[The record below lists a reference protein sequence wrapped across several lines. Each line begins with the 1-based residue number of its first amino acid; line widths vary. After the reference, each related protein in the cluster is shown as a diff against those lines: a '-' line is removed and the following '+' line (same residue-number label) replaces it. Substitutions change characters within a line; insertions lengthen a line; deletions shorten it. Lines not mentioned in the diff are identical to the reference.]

1 MAHSIR
7 LHTAALLLAALSLAA
22 AAPASAQI
30 VFTGLEARL
39 EIVTNGDGSQ
49 TVSLI
54 AGGPLGL
61 GGIAAGRVTQTETTD
76 TIWIGGFEE
85 VAGVEPTPFFPVGE
99 GDVSG
104 IDPTPFAP
112 DGRRVLSF
120 EFDETGQLS
129 GVQPTP
135 FLVFVA
141 TPEGYLGQLRF
152 ENAIGTLGSIVLSG
166 VELDTGSGLVPVEDL
181 VITALPTPVPGL
193 SAQSA
198 VLALALL
205 VASALVAIPARRFR
219 QSGIESPGD
228 G

>member
-1 MAHSIR
+1 MARSLR
-7 LHTAALLLAALSLAA
+7 LHAAALSIVALFLGAA
-22 AAPASAQI
+22 VPASAQI

-39 EIVTNGDGSQ
+39 DVVTNGDGSQ
-49 TVSLI
+49 TVSLL

-61 GGIAAGRVTQTETTD
+61 GGIAAGRVTETETTD
-76 TIWIGGFEE
+76 TIWIAGFEE
-85 VAGVEPTPFFPVGE
+85 VAGIEPTPFFPVGE
-99 GDVSG
+99 GDASG

-112 DGRRVLSF
+112 DGRSVLSF

-129 GVQPTP
+129 GIQPTP

-152 ENAIGTLGSIVLSG
+152 ENASGTLGSIILSG

-198 VLALALL
+198 LLVCALL
-205 VASALVAIPARRFR
+205 MASALFAIRARRFR